1 MSENKQPID
10 ECEEKLDHNQSQ
22 SGADRAES
30 NGIGGGLV
38 GIAIGGLLGRRV
50 GGIFG
55 AVVGA
60 TAGGL
65 IGKGT
70 AVYVNRTVKSI
81 ENAANSVSETVNH
94 NVNSVGTALKDTIEE
109 VKPSVISVV
118 DAVKNTVD
126 EVKPSVV
133 CTANNVAEGVN
144 YSINGVHNVVDTVK
158 DTVDRVKPS
167 VISVVDTVKDTIE
180 EIKLSVDSD
189 ENKTKDTENQV
200 NSYDNDNRELDEE
213 SLVTEPPL
221 TTQATKL
228 ENKNIQP
235 TPEKLETD
243 RQETAQ
249 QFEPEKPQGVQF
261 QIGKI
266 PTLIGAVIGAVAF
279 ISLGSISGFSPK
291 QNYEVITSMQSGIA
305 KVPVSDQSL
314 TSIAEIADGWIFIGN
329 INNTST
335 PAFFRKSLVKGSQ
348 STDSPIVPSVG
359 TIVTVNVEPGLI
371 LRENV
376 PQKPNFS
383 YKEQKVLDVVYPT
396 EKLKILDVE
405 LIASPQVTKPMTS
418 VWAKIYR
425 CGSGCY

>member
-10 ECEEKLDHNQSQ
+10 ECEEKPDHNQPQ
-22 SGADRAES
+22 SAAHRAEP

-38 GIAIGGLLGRRV
+38 GVAIGGLLGRRI
-50 GGIFG
+50 GGVFG

-65 IGKGT
+65 VGKGT
-70 AVYVNRTVKSI
+70 AVRVNRTVKSI

-94 NVNSVGTALKDTIEE
+94 NVNSIGTVLKETIKE
-109 VKPSVISVV
+109 
-118 DAVKNTVD
+118 
-126 EVKPSVV
+126 
-133 CTANNVAEGVN
+133 
-144 YSINGVHNVVDTVK
+144 
-158 DTVDRVKPS
+158 VKPS
-167 VISVVDTVKDTIE
+167 VISVVDTVKDTVDEVKPSVIGVVDTVVNTVKDTIE
-180 EIKLSVDSD
+180 EIKFSVDSNH
-189 ENKTKDTENQV
+189 EATKDTENQV
-200 NSYDNDNRELDEE
+200 NSCDNDNSELYEK
-213 SLVTEPPL
+213 SVGTEPPL

-243 RQETAQ
+243 GQEIAQ
-249 QFEPEKPQGVQF
+249 QFEPEKPQRIQF
-261 QIGKI
+261 QIGII
-266 PTLIGAVIGAVAF
+266 PTLVGAIIGAVAF

-291 QNYEVITSMQSGIA
+291 ENYEVITLKQ
-305 KVPVSDQSL
+305 PTSDQSL
-314 TSIAEIADGWIFIGN
+314 TPTREIADGWIFIGN

-335 PAFFRKSLVKGSQ
+335 PGFSGKSLVKGSQ
-348 STDSPIVPSVG
+348 STDSPIIPSRG
-359 TIVTVNVEPGLI
+359 AIVTVNVEPGLT

-405 LIASPQVTKPMTS
+405 LIASPQVTKPITS
-418 VWAKIYR
+418 VWAKVYR
-425 CGSGCY
+425 CGSDCPPRTIY

>member
-10 ECEEKLDHNQSQ
+10 ECEEKPDHNQA
-22 SGADRAES
+22 GADRTGS
-30 NGIGGGLV
+30 SGIGGGLV
-38 GIAIGGLLGRRV
+38 GVAIGGLLGRRV

-65 IGKGT
+65 VGRGT
-70 AVYVNRTVKSI
+70 AVCVNRTVKSI

-94 NVNSVGTALKDTIEE
+94 NVNSVGTVLKDTIQEI
-109 VKPSVISVV
+109 KPSVISVL
-118 DAVKNTVD
+118 DAVKDTVD

-133 CTANNVAEGVN
+133 GTANNVAEGVN
-144 YSINGVHNVVDTVK
+144 YSIHGVNNVVDTVK
-158 DTVDRVKPS
+158 DTVDEVKPS
-167 VISVVDTVKDTIE
+167 VIDVVDTVVNTVKDTIE

-189 ENKTKDTENQV
+189 EDTTKDTENQAKSCDRD
-200 NSYDNDNRELDEE
+200 NSDLDQK
-213 SLVTEPPL
+213 SVVTEPPL

-235 TPEKLETD
+235 TPEELETD
-243 RQETAQ
+243 NQKTAQ
-249 QFEPEKPQGVQF
+249 QFEPEKPQRIEF

-266 PTLIGAVIGAVAF
+266 PTLIGAIIGAVAF

-291 QNYEVITSMQSGIA
+291 ENYEVITLRQPASN
-305 KVPVSDQSL
+305 QSL
-314 TSIAEIADGWIFIGN
+314 TSTGEIADGWIFIGN

-335 PAFFRKSLVKGSQ
+335 PAFSGKSLVKGSQ

-359 TIVTVNVEPGLI
+359 TIVTVNVEPGLT

-383 YKEQKVLDVVYPT
+383 YQEQKVLDVLQPP
-396 EKLKILDVE
+396 EKLKILKVE
-405 LIASPQVTKPMTS
+405 FITSSRTTKPVTS
-418 VWAKIYR
+418 VWAKVYR